1 MATPDYLSLAEAKES
16 LKSVLNV
23 YNDDAGA
30 YDADRLTADI
40 NGCESE
46 VNAAIRGRYT
56 VPATSSVSILFLSQL
71 TLSLLRNRAYSRLAS
86 VETPIVVLSEAKAAR
101 QQLRDISAGKLQLPD
116 ESQNTTTGV
125 GQYFNYSSNTP
136 RMTRS
141 KLEGF

>member
-1 MATPDYLSLAEAKES
+1 MATPDYLAVSEAKES

-71 TLSLLRNRAYSRLAS
+71 TLALLRNRAYSRLAS

-116 ESQNTTTGV
+116 ESQDTTSGV
-125 GQYFNYSSNTP
+125 GQYIFASSNAVQ
-136 RMTRS
+136 MKRS
-141 KLEGF
+141 QLQGF